1 MTTTDRAREVSI
13 PALTSPS
20 LVRWGIATAVG
31 LVGVTVWAVM
41 TQPPSVWGP
50 GVPLMVAL
58 LAALTA
64 FAGVSRR
71 LDADGAA
78 VTQVRA
84 RVLRRRVALGPGT
97 EVVLVPNGG
106 GSVLLGL
113 QGQGEHRR
121 LHLPLLTADVYGD
134 RMQSAA
140 VFGALADALSRDL
153 PPRDA
158 LRWAVHAAALS
169 VGSLGATTGMPTRAQ
184 VEASLAGD
192 DVDAGDDG
200 GAGDGRDG
208 TEGDSGG
215 PGATPA

>member
-1 MTTTDRAREVSI
+1 MAACV
-13 PALTSPS
+13 P
-20 LVRWGIATAVG
+20 
-31 LVGVTVWAVM
+31 

-106 GSVLLGL
+106 GSVLLGR

-134 RMQSAA
+134 PMQSAA
-140 VFGALADALSRDL
+140 RVGALA
-153 PPRDA
+153 
-158 LRWAVHAAALS
+158 HAIE
-169 VGSLGATTGMPTRAQ
+169 RH
-184 VEASLAGD
+184 
-192 DVDAGDDG
+192 G
-200 GAGDGRDG
+200 GAGARQVVTALRAQARAADDGVPVRQTPLG
-208 TEGDSGG
+208 ELATEGVLR
-215 PGATPA
+215 GAGRGA

>member
-140 VFGALADALSRDL
+140 VFGALADAIER
-153 PPRDA
+153 
-158 LRWAVHAAALS
+158 H
-169 VGSLGATTGMPTRAQ
+169 
-184 VEASLAGD
+184 
-192 DVDAGDDG
+192 G
-200 GAGDGRDG
+200 GAGGRQVVTALRAQARAADDGVPVRQTPLG
-208 TEGDSGG
+208 GLATEGVLR
-215 PGATPA
+215 GAGRGA